1 MHHEKT
7 NKKNRI
13 PPRAYIRKMSMKNRV
28 MQNNELR
35 RSDPGKLRSRK
46 NKQEKL
52 DPKKEYFVRITM
64 YHA

>member
-1 MHHEKT
+1 
-7 NKKNRI
+7 
-13 PPRAYIRKMSMKNRV
+13 MKNRV